1 MTKPPQNCWKPF
13 EFHSSIDPCRP
24 NMQQLTA
31 VWYEGEVITKSFVKS
46 SFGSRLD
53 CLQKTLFLSLFP
65 CLMKQLR
72 YSMRLRSLDF
82 RMPISSVSGA
92 SFPLFPWK
100 PPTCD
105 QHVSLATNRG
115 RVQKPIERI
124 KLGSLPPITQRKV
137 STPLIRRLQVSS
149 SSVTDNH

>member
-1 MTKPPQNCWKPF
+1 
-13 EFHSSIDPCRP
+13 
-24 NMQQLTA
+24 MQQLTA

-46 SFGSRLD
+46 SFGSRRD